1 VKDSRRAAPQLQV
14 PLVARP
20 RNHLYRHGKVATLWR
35 PFRLLAT
42 VSIAA
47 RFASQLDPDALPFSI
62 RPRSPRRVLSASSL
76 RYIAFIVPLR
86 ADVEAHDVAF
96 G

>member
-1 VKDSRRAAPQLQV
+1 
-14 PLVARP
+14 
-20 RNHLYRHGKVATLWR
+20 
-35 PFRLLAT
+35 
-42 VSIAA
+42 
-47 RFASQLDPDALPFSI
+47 LPFSI